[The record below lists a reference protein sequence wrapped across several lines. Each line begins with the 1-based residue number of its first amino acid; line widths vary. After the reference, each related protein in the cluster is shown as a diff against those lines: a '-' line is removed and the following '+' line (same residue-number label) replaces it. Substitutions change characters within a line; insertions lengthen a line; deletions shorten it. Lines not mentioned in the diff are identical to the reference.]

1 MVNPHG
7 LLRPPV
13 PGTRVVGWATASA
26 VAAACAVLLV
36 WWAGQAAAGAMGE
49 LIEGYPVVM
58 PWLLS
63 LYFAAAGVTGGAIC
77 LAYSGR
83 VYRPRRARVAAFAT
97 SWFALVLSIA
107 TLAWGVLV
115 VFL

>member
-1 MVNPHG
+1 MINPDG

-13 PGTRVVGWATASA
+13 PGARVVGSAIASA
-26 VAAACAVLLV
+26 AAAACALLLV

-58 PWLLS
+58 PWLMS
-63 LYFAAAGVTGGAIC
+63 LFFSGAGIAGAAIC

-83 VYRPRRARVAAFAT
+83 VYQPRMARVAAFGT
-97 SWFALVLSIA
+97 SWFALLLSIA
-107 TLAWGVLV
+107 ALGLGAVV
-115 VFL
+115 VFV

>member
-1 MVNPHG
+1 MRNPDG
-7 LLRPPV
+7 LLKPPV
-13 PGTRVVGWATASA
+13 PVARVVGWAAVSA

-36 WWAGQAAAGAMGE
+36 WWAGRVASGAMGE

-83 VYRPRRARVAAFAT
+83 VYRPRRARTAAFAT
-97 SWFALVLSIA
+97 SWFALVSSIA
-107 TLAWGVLV
+107 ALVWGVLV
-115 VFL
+115 VFV

>member
-1 MVNPHG
+1 MVNPDR

-13 PGTRVVGWATASA
+13 PVARVVGWAIASA

-63 LYFAAAGVTGGAIC
+63 LYFAAAGITGGAVSLGC
-77 LAYSGR
+77 SGR
-83 VYRPRRARVAAFAT
+83 VYHPRRARVAAFAT
-97 SWFALVLSIA
+97 SWFALMLSVA
-107 TLAWGVLV
+107 ALALGVLV

>member
-1 MVNPHG
+1 MLNPDG

-13 PGTRVVGWATASA
+13 TVARVVAWAVVSA

-36 WWAGQAAAGAMGE
+36 WMAGQAAAGAMGE

-63 LYFAAAGVTGGAIC
+63 LYFAAAGIVGGAVC
-77 LAYSGR
+77 LGYSRR
-83 VYRPRRARVAAFAT
+83 VYQPRRARVAAFAT
-97 SWFALVLSIA
+97 SWLALVLSIA
-107 TLAWGVLV
+107 ALAWGVLV
-115 VFL
+115 VFI